1 MANINSDLIQLRT
14 VNRCDTECAEQQFA
28 ATVKIP
34 AGTTIA
40 QNDTLSLAFLGAG
53 HSVTEIRVFTD
64 DLDDGTTMVWDVGYT

>member
-14 VNRCDTECAEQQFA
+14 VNRCHTEGAEQQFA

-40 QNDTLSLAFLGAG
+40 QNDTLSLAFP
-53 HSVTEIRVFTD
+53 VTIPKEKKYMIHKRFNNYGKKD
-64 DLDDGTTMVWDVGYT
+64 K